1 MMKTCLMQS
10 QLSQF
15 LLSQAKITPKLCYL
29 SHTCA
34 YNTAPFPKKS
44 RPSTRLKFKYMVTNE
59 ETTSVNHHHVQD
71 SKEAKASNR
80 KSEYLARSLV
90 IAGAA
95 SVGVMMLLM
104 MDKEAWA
111 LGPEGPLVEE
121 FWENVRRYA
130 LYALT
135 VSTGFIYTVVQ
146 PIFELLKNP
155 ISAVLVLIIIGG
167 SIFIVSQILSA
178 MVGVSDFSETLASR
192 KRLPGIDE
200 TVIVGDPLE
209 DVRIHQFM
217 EMELP
222 KMGVEGRS
230 LCVDSGELLGGLTAL
245 ALEIITSLSMPAFLL
260 ASFVADAD
268 ANANAK
274 PKCAVIK

>member
-1 MMKTCLMQS
+1 
-10 QLSQF
+10 
-15 LLSQAKITPKLCYL
+15 
-29 SHTCA
+29 
-34 YNTAPFPKKS
+34 
-44 RPSTRLKFKYMVTNE
+44 MVTNE
-59 ETTSVNHHHVQD
+59 ETTSVNHHHHIQD
-71 SKEAKASNR
+71 SKEAKGSNR
-80 KSEYLARSLV
+80 KSEYFARSLV

-135 VSTGFIYTVVQ
+135 VSTGVIYTVAQ

-178 MVGVSDFSETLASR
+178 MVGVSDFSYDYAY
-192 KRLPGIDE
+192 
-200 TVIVGDPLE
+200 
-209 DVRIHQFM
+209 
-217 EMELP
+217 
-222 KMGVEGRS
+222 
-230 LCVDSGELLGGLTAL
+230 
-245 ALEIITSLSMPAFLL
+245 
-260 ASFVADAD
+260 
-268 ANANAK
+268 
-274 PKCAVIK
+274 